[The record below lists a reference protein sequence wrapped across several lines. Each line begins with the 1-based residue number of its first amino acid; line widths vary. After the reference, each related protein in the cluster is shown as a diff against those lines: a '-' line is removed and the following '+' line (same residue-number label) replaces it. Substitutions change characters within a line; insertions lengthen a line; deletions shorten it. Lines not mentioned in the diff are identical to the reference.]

1 MPPANKKRKKLQSSN
16 APLKALKCNA
26 TGGKT
31 LTNTQK
37 IIEGL
42 KCCLIKPVRV
52 FSKET
57 TKKIG
62 SNYNFKRWTCPNLNV
77 YEIFKG
83 ISIEC

>member
-1 MPPANKKRKKLQSSN
+1 LLPPANRKTKKLQSSN

-37 IIEGL
+37 RIEGL

-57 TKKIG
+57 T
-62 SNYNFKRWTCPNLNV
+62 
-77 YEIFKG
+77 
-83 ISIEC
+83 